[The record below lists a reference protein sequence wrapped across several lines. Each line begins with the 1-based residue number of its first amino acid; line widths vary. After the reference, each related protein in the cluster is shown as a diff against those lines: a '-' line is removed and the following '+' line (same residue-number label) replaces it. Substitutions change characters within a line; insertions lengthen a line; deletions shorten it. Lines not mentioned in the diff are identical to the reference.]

1 MKTIK
6 EIAQTILERRARM
19 NPTVMQ
25 GEMLSVL
32 GEDGLSE
39 ALSRRWLTPN
49 FESGYLQVSNN
60 ESAVVEMQAIA
71 AMPDPKPEPDQLGE
85 SRVASLLHAT
95 RSRAPITEAS
105 VLSEI
110 AAPATGRPSPSF
122 SAPQTP
128 ASPTAAGPINPNSPY
143 NIGDDAVVVE
153 NGKTYQGK
161 VSSNQGGR
169 YKISFGGGEH
179 PSAREYAANEISRV
193 APSNPGSAAPAA
205 VH

>member
-1 MKTIK
+1 MKTLK

-25 GEMLSVL
+25 GEMLNVL

-39 ALSRRWLTPN
+39 ALARRWLTPCY
-49 FESGYLQVSNN
+49 ESGYLQVAGQ
-60 ESAVVEMQAIA
+60 EAAVIEMQEIA
-71 AMPDPKPEPDQLGE
+71 AMPDPTPEPDTLGE
-85 SRVASLLHAT
+85 SRTASLLHAT
-95 RSRAPITEAS
+95 RARASIMEAS
-105 VLSEI
+105 VISEI

-122 SAPQTP
+122 SAPQMP
-128 ASPTAAGPINPNSPY
+128 ASPTSAPPANPNAPY

-153 NGKTYQGK
+153 NGKSYQGK

-169 YKISFGGGEH
+169 YKISFGGGEQ
-179 PSAREYAANEISRV
+179 PAAREYAPNEISRV
-193 APSNPGSAAPAA
+193 APSNPGSSAPAP

>member
-1 MKTIK
+1 MKTLK

-25 GEMLSVL
+25 GEMLNVL

-49 FESGYLQVSNN
+49 FESGYLQVSGHDA
-60 ESAVVEMQAIA
+60 AVLEMQEIA
-71 AMPDPKPEPDQLGE
+71 AMPDPTPEPDGLGE
-85 SRVASLLHAT
+85 SRKATLEHAT
-95 RSRAPITEAS
+95 RARASIMEAS

-122 SAPQTP
+122 SAPQAPATP
-128 ASPTAAGPINPNSPY
+128 TSAPPANPNAPY
-143 NIGDDAVVVE
+143 NIGDDAIVVE

-169 YKISFGGGEH
+169 YKISFGGGER
-179 PSAREYAANEISRV
+179 PAAREYAANEISRV
-193 APSNPGSAAPAA
+193 APTAPGSAAPAT

>member
-1 MKTIK
+1 MKTLK

-25 GEMLSVL
+25 GEMLTVL

-39 ALSRRWLTPN
+39 ALSRRWLTADY
-49 FESGYLQVSNN
+49 ESGYLQVANN
-60 ESAVVEMQAIA
+60 ESAVIEMQEIA
-71 AMPDPKPEPDQLGE
+71 ALPDPKPEPDQLGE
-85 SRVASLLHAT
+85 SRAASLLHAT
-95 RSRAPITEAS
+95 RARASIMEAS

-110 AAPATGRPSPSF
+110 AAPGTGRPSPSF
-122 SAPQTP
+122 TPQAA
-128 ASPTAAGPINPNSPY
+128 ASPTAAPAANPNAPY
-143 NIGDDAVVVE
+143 NIGDDATVVE

-169 YKISFGGGEH
+169 YKISFGGGER

-193 APSNPGSAAPAA
+193 APSNPGSAAPGQ
-205 VH
+205 VR